1 MLIRQLEYLVA
12 LAAERHFAHAAER
25 SGVSQ
30 PTLSAAL
37 RQLEHDLGTV
47 IVERGNRFR
56 GFTADGEIVLRW
68 ARRMLS
74 DEAALKQ
81 ELDASRG
88 TPKGRLRFGVIPSA
102 NAVVP
107 ELTASFA
114 AEHRLVAIDETE
126 TTSIE
131 ILRRLAE
138 FELDAG
144 VTYID
149 NEPLEHVRSLP
160 IWDERYVAVIPESSD
175 LARLDAVTWRQVAS
189 LPLCLMHRDMQNRRI
204 YDAAFASVG
213 SVADIRIEV
222 YSMMA
227 KLAYLRTGDIATIM
241 PSNLL
246 PWIHAVPGMRAIPLI
261 EPELSKVVGLVIA
274 DRAPVPALLEAFW
287 EHVGRIARTLRE
299 SAVTVQSISPMV
311 P

>member
-25 SGVSQ
+25 CGVSQ

-37 RQLEHDLGTV
+37 RQLEDDLGTA

-56 GFTADGEIVLRW
+56 GFTPDGEIVLHW

-88 TPKGRLRFGVIPSA
+88 TLKGRLHLGVIPSA
-102 NAVVP
+102 NAIAP
-107 ELTASFA
+107 PLTASFA
-114 AEHRLVAIDETE
+114 SEHPAVAIDETE

-131 ILRRLAE
+131 ILRRLSV

-144 VTYID
+144 ITYID
-149 NEPLEHVRSLP
+149 NEPLEHVRTLP
-160 IWDERYVAVIPESSD
+160 IYDEQYVAVVPENPE
-175 LARLDAVTWRQVAS
+175 LACCDMVTWKQIAD

-213 SVADIRIEV
+213 RVADVRIEV
-222 YSMMA
+222 ASMMA
-227 KLAYLRTGDIATIM
+227 KLAYLQTGDIATIM
-241 PSNLL
+241 PRNLL
-246 PWIHAVPGMRAIPLI
+246 PWIHAVPGLRSIPL
-261 EPELSKVVGLVIA
+261 V
-274 DRAPVPALLEAFW
+274 
-287 EHVGRIARTLRE
+287 
-299 SAVTVQSISPMV
+299 
-311 P
+311 